1 MKHVIKVIL
10 TPSKR
15 YKAEIVQRNDSLF
28 EYFIYEWTREVV
40 PEYGYVSEWH
50 WSPITTNISLSDSED
65 RAVQIAIEELR
76 LYSGEM
82 PE

>member
-1 MKHVIKVIL
+1 MKQVIKIIL

-15 YKAEIVQRNDSLF
+15 YKAEIIQRRDHLF
-28 EYFIYEWTREVV
+28 EYFLYEWTREYA
-40 PEYGYVSEWH
+40 PDYGYVSDGY
-50 WSPITTNISLSDSED
+50 WSPITTNISLSDTED